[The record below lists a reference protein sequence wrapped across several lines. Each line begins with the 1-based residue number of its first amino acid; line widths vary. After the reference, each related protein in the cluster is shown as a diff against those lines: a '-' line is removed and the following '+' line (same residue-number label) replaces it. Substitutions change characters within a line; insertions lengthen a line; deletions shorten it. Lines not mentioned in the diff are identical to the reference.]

1 MNYDRKHPSPRYQEL
16 LAQYLAMHAFGEP
29 HLKLPAD
36 KTFAGLSLLPHA
48 AFLKSLIERV
58 EGRSLLDFG
67 CGKGDQYKQTPF
79 ILDGK
84 HFADLRTYFGIQQL
98 CLYDPAYAEHWTL
111 PPGELDVVVCTDVLE
126 HCPEEDLDWILAEL
140 FGRAK
145 KAVYAAVASY
155 PAMKRLPNGEN
166 AHCTLRPAGWWNERF
181 QAASAASNR
190 AILWEVRISAS
201 PQQSGADCTLF
212 RSGK

>member
-1 MNYDRKHPSPRYQEL
+1 MIYSRKRPSPRYQEL
-16 LAQYLAMHAFGEP
+16 LAQYVAMHAFGEP

-48 AFLKSLIERV
+48 AFIKSLIERV
-58 EGRSLLDFG
+58 QGRSLLDFG

-79 ILDGK
+79 IIDGK
-84 HFADLRTYFGIQQL
+84 HFADLALYFGVQEL
-98 CLYDPAYAEHWTL
+98 CLYDPAYPEHWTL
-111 PPGELDVVVCTDVLE
+111 PSGKFDVVVCTDVLE

-140 FGRAK
+140 IGRAK

-166 AHCTLRPAGWWNERF
+166 AHCTVRPASWWGERF
-181 QAASAASNR
+181 QTAATTSGC
-190 AILWEVRISAS
+190 AILWELRISAS
-201 PQQSGADCTLF
+201 PQQLGAEFAVF
-212 RSGK
+212 RNGE